1 MSLWLA
7 VKVVCCSRV
16 LFGSKIIDCTGVES
30 FGTLLS
36 TLGDEHFVCRCV
48 VVKCVFVQSV
58 SCADP
63 MRKVLQHG
71 VLAMWQPNGQ
81 GLD

>member
-1 MSLWLA
+1 MNLWLA

-16 LFGSKIIDCTGVES
+16 LIGSKIIDCTGIES
-30 FGTLLS
+30 FGNLLF
-36 TLGDEHFVCRCV
+36 TLGDERFVDRCV
-48 VVKCVFVQSV
+48 VSVFVQSV

-63 MRKVLQHG
+63 MGNVLQHG
-71 VLAMWQPNGQ
+71 VLAMWKPNGQ

>member
-30 FGTLLS
+30 FGTLQS
-36 TLGDEHFVCRCV
+36 TLDDKRFIDRC

-63 MRKVLQHG
+63 MGNVL
-71 VLAMWQPNGQ
+71 
-81 GLD
+81 

>member
-7 VKVVCCSRV
+7 VKVVL
-16 LFGSKIIDCTGVES
+16 LFLSSVRLKDNDCTGVES

-36 TLGDEHFVCRCV
+36 TLGDERFVDRC

-63 MRKVLQHG
+63 MGNILQHG
-71 VLAMWQPNGQ
+71 GACNVEAKRSRT
-81 GLD
+81 